1 MLIKKHQVNEIWQKS
16 FRRQTVF
23 KITSFSSESGGEALN
38 ILRNT
43 QVIAKRKKEY
53 KNEEL

>member
-16 FRRQTVF
+16 FRRQAVF